1 MDVGNPYLI
10 ALRQSCPSTGIR
22 LRRRQL
28 ATVCKTDNRVICGGN
43 SAEQSG
49 PQIGLN
55 TDLRIVYWELQLLVR
70 QIFLV
75 IAVAVL
81 LAIAL
86 PLTRSAAPVLDLQ
99 SPATTL
105 GQATPITV
113 HVRDPRG
120 VRSLAAFV
128 EQNAPAIASG

>member
-1 MDVGNPYLI
+1 N
-10 ALRQSCPSTGIR
+10 Q
-22 LRRRQL
+22 
-28 ATVCKTDNRVICGGN
+28 VICGGN

-49 PQIGLN
+49 PPIGLN

-70 QIFLV
+70 KIFVLV

-105 GQATPITV
+105 GQATRITV
-113 HVRDPRG
+113 HVRNPRG

-128 EQNAPAIASG
+128 DQICARYHDWTAAQSSRVRAGT